1 MDRIAIAAAL
11 WLLPVP
17 LCAQWLN
24 LPTPGIP
31 RTADGKPNL
40 TAPAPRTPD
49 GKPDLSGMWQPE
61 VNPYRFD
68 VIQDL
73 KDEGIFR
80 PEAEA
85 VFLKRVADFRRDDP
99 VTNCLPGGPSEMLNT
114 TYRIIQSP
122 TVVAVLYES
131 GTGRYRQIYM
141 DGRKLPKDPNPTWLG
156 YSVGHW
162 EGDTLVVE
170 SAGFND
176 RSWLD
181 RAGHPHSENLRVT
194 ERFRRVDFGH
204 MQFQITYD
212 DPETLTK
219 PLSFSLAVNYAAD
232 TDMLENVCNES
243 DRNKV
248 HMVATANTGVQL
260 SSAVLA
266 KYAGRYE
273 FREGSRVVAGFM
285 GMTQNVT
292 LINGRLYLNALP
304 LIPQSETKFESTG
317 AAAEFLLGRKRQGDA
332 FGVGSD
338 RRRRDIRSQ
347 TLRRSIFPLEGCGS
361 AKTYMALPPLCVSA
375 SGVRPTAEGSDRAA
389 AGRDGDVLAAVDRIR
404 HGAADDL

>member
-1 MDRIAIAAAL
+1 MDRIAIAVAL
-11 WLLPVP
+11 GLLPFP

-40 TAPAPRTPD
+40 MAPAPRTLD
-49 GKPDLSGMWQPE
+49 GKPDLSGVWQPE

-73 KDEGIFR
+73 KDESIFR

-85 VFLKRVADFRRDDP
+85 VFLKRVKDFRRDDP
-99 VTNCLPGGPSEMLNT
+99 VTNCLPGGPSEMINT

-122 TVVAVLYES
+122 AVMAVLYES

-170 SAGFND
+170 SAGFNE

-194 ERFRRVDFGH
+194 ERLRRVDFGH

-212 DPETLTK
+212 DPKTLTK

-248 HMVATANTGVQL
+248 HMVATANTGVEL

-273 FREGSRVVAGFM
+273 FSDGSRVVAAFM
-285 GMTQNVT
+285 GMKQNVS
-292 LINGRLYLNALP
+292 LINGQLYLNALP
-304 LIPQSETKFESTG
+304 LVPQSETKFESTG
-317 AAAEFLLGRKRQGDA
+317 AAAEFLLDANGKVTRLVLGQTEGDA
-332 FGVGSD
+332 IYD
-338 RRRRDIRSQ
+338 
-347 TLRRSIFPLEGCGS
+347 P
-361 AKTYMALPPLCVSA
+361 KP
-375 SGVRPTAEGSDRAA
+375 
-389 AGRDGDVLAAVDRIR
+389 
-404 HGAADDL
+404 